1 MMSADSDLHVVVV
14 NWNAI
19 DDTLRCVRA
28 LQAWSQLRPAIWV
41 VDNASHDG
49 SADLLQQAYPEIRL
63 IRNERNLGFAGGN
76 NVALAQIIA
85 RSDAPILLLNNDAAI
100 EEGSVRRLVQ
110 TLHTRERVS
119 LVGPLLFEAG
129 RPDRLLS
136 AGGRDIALHP
146 SSHLQHL
153 RSGPALR
160 PVCYVPG
167 TVLIVRAALFRAV
180 GLLDERYFFSGEIAD
195 LCARARSAGY
205 TCLIDTR
212 ARAHH
217 DLARS
222 TPLRETVHV
231 YYSIRNRFL
240 YALKFHPRS
249 RRTLDAFWFSY
260 GLGMS
265 VKARLSGKRAK
276 ARAARLAVTDGL
288 RGRFGAQNERLL
300 QYTRSGYGS

>member
-1 MMSADSDLHVVVV
+1 MPADSDLHVVVV
-14 NWNAI
+14 NWNAV

-28 LQAWSQLRPAIWV
+28 LQLWSQLRPAIWV

-49 SADLLQQAYPEIRL
+49 SADLLQQACPEICL

-85 RSDAPILLLNNDAAI
+85 HSDAPILLLNNDAAI
-100 EEGSVRRLVQ
+100 EEGSVRRLQ
-110 TLHTRERVS
+110 ETLSAGERVS

-129 RPDRLLS
+129 RPGRLLS
-136 AGGRDIALHP
+136 AGGKDIALHP
-146 SSHLQHL
+146 NSHLQQLH
-153 RSGPALR
+153 SGPALR
-160 PVCYVPG
+160 EVCYVPG
-167 TVLIVRAALFRAV
+167 TVLLVRAALFHAI

-195 LCARARSAGY
+195 LCARARSAGQ

-240 YALKFHPRS
+240 YAHKFHPRS
-249 RRTLDAFWFSY
+249 RRALDAFWLSY
-260 GLGMS
+260 GLSMS
-265 VKARLSGKRAK
+265 IKARLSGKRAK

-300 QYTRSGYGS
+300 QYTRSGSSS